1 MEGIRHHES
10 NHELEMRLEMF
21 PIGHHLHFG
30 EKADTKASTL
40 ANEGCWPCSFTRE
53 LQLSLPYPLIA
64 RDVGSGVD
72 VIYSSN
78 NRFS

>member
-1 MEGIRHHES
+1 
-10 NHELEMRLEMF
+10 MF
-21 PIGHHLHFG
+21 PIGHYIHFG

-53 LQLSLPYPLIA
+53 LQLTRPYPLIA
-64 RDVGSGVD
+64 RGVGSGVD

>member
-1 MEGIRHHES
+1 MSRIM
-10 NHELEMRLEMF
+10 NWRLEMF
-21 PIGHHLHFG
+21 PIGHYLHFG
-30 EKADTKASTL
+30 EEADTKASTL

-53 LQLSLPYPLIA
+53 LQLTRPYPLIA
-64 RDVGSGVD
+64 RGVGSGVD